1 MTAEEKLI
9 QAIREALIEKHGEE
23 FINLTEEEQ
32 NELIVGTMLDYV
44 RALKADKWKKEPPLI
59 GTAFILRLILLI
71 FDTVD

>member
-44 RALKADKWKKEPPLI
+44 KALKAEK
-59 GTAFILRLILLI
+59 
-71 FDTVD
+71 

>member
-32 NELIVGTMLDYV
+32 SELIVDTMSNYV
-44 RALKADKWKKEPPLI
+44 KVLKAEK
-59 GTAFILRLILLI
+59 
-71 FDTVD
+71 